1 MKKLWKDNGGYALIY
16 VLIVVLVLCAV
27 AVSVCTAALKNY
39 QAQEESV
46 RQTRQLY
53 QAEGEIEKFVAL
65 AEAVSN
71 VSSRLTVSGTYVSED
86 AATED
91 AVKNKA
97 KDAAKK
103 KYEEYLADLVTDLVS
118 SLASGYTLTLDTIHS
133 DRESYKFTLTYKND
147 TVCIE
152 TEISMELTYAY
163 DEETTTQTLS
173 DGTTKEVKKYA
184 AKVSKA
190 THSYNTY
197 TITHLTAEG
206 ETSG

>member
-1 MKKLWKDNGGYALIY
+1 MKKLRTDTGGYALIY

-65 AEAVSN
+65 AE
-71 VSSRLTVSGTYVSED
+71 D
-86 AATED
+86 
-91 AVKNKA
+91 
-97 KDAAKK
+97 
-103 KYEEYLADLVTDLVS
+103 VS
-118 SLASGYTLTLDTIHS
+118 SLRDSEEYDSEDEARAAAKAAYVARLSTLVGGCTLTPDGTDT
-133 DRESYKFTLTYKND
+133 DVKFYTFALTYAND

-152 TEISMELTYAY
+152 TKISMELTYVY
-163 DEETTTQTLS
+163 DVETTTQTLP
-173 DGTTKEVKKYA
+173 DKTTKEVKKYA

-190 THSYNTY
+190 THSYITY
-197 TITHLTAEG
+197 TITHT
-206 ETSG
+206 